1 MKIGVFGGSFNP
13 FHEGHLK
20 IAQIAIKKLK
30 LDQLW
35 LVPTAKNP
43 FKEEFTYD
51 IIDRTAQI
59 SSKIKSNPKVKVKNF
74 RSHSISTFKMLNLIK
89 AQNPKDDFIFIMG
102 FDNIEKLQ
110 QWDNFDRL
118 IKNHKLAFFSRDDY
132 FLKLKKY
139 KSYQNIVRFNK
150 DNLKNLIFRIKNVNI
165 SSTILRNSKK

>member
-20 IAQIAIKKLK
+20 IAQIAVKKLK

-43 FKEEFTYD
+43 FKERFFYNTN
-51 IIDRTAQI
+51 DRVAQI
-59 SSKIKSNPKVKVKNF
+59 SLKIKSNPKIKVKDF
-74 RSHSISTFKMLNLIK
+74 RQHSTSTFKMMNLIRV
-89 AQNPKDDFIFIMG
+89 QNSKDDLIFIMG

-110 QWDNFDRL
+110 QWDNFNRL
-118 IKNHKLAFFSRDDY
+118 IKSHKLAFFSRDNY

-139 KSYQNIVRFNK
+139 KSWQNIARFHSG
-150 DNLKNLIFRIKNVNI
+150 DPKNLIFRIRNVNI
-165 SSTILRNSKK
+165 SSTIIKNYKK